1 MSRRV
6 STTNGPIP
14 DGYLDL
20 LDDIKREITTARLRT
35 ALAVNAEMIEL
46 YWRIGRLILDRQR
59 DKGWGAKVVQRLSV
73 DLKTAYPHLRGFS
86 PTNLRYMRAF
96 AAAWPEIFQQAVG
109 RIPWGHIVVLL
120 DQVDDRTD
128 RDFYAARVVEEGWS
142 RNILINMIKARVHER
157 VGAGP
162 TTFAETVPLE
172 QREAVQQ
179 MVRDPYII
187 DWIGDAPKHERD
199 LEDRLVAHIAN
210 FLQELG
216 TGFAFV
222 GRQYCLL
229 VDGDEFFCDLLFY
242 NFRLR
247 RFVVIE
253 LKIGKFLPEAAGKLT
268 FYVNAIDQQLRDPVH
283 DEPTI
288 GILLVAQ
295 RNDAVVDLTLKT
307 MCSPLAVSTY
317 EYGALPAEVRAAL
330 PTEAQLAHT
339 VADALADEEA
349 SDS

>member
-1 MSRRV
+1 MDGS
-6 STTNGPIP
+6 IP

-20 LDDIKREITTARLRT
+20 LNDIKREITTARLRT
-35 ALAVNAEMIEL
+35 ALAIDGVA
-46 YWRIGRLILDRQR
+46 
-59 DKGWGAKVVQRLSV
+59 
-73 DLKTAYPHLRGFS
+73 
-86 PTNLRYMRAF
+86 
-96 AAAWPEIFQQAVG
+96 
-109 RIPWGHIVVLL
+109 
-120 DQVDDRTD
+120 
-128 RDFYAARVVEEGWS
+128 
-142 RNILINMIKARVHER
+142 
-157 VGAGP
+157 P
-162 TTFAETVPLE
+162 TTFGETVPLE

-179 MVRDPYII
+179 MVRDPYVI
-187 DWIGDAPKHERD
+187 DWIGGAPKHERD

-229 VDGDEFFCDLLFY
+229 VDGEEFFCDLLFY

-253 LKIGKFLPEAAGKLT
+253 LKIGKFAPEAAGKLT
-268 FYVNAIDQQLRDPVH
+268 FYVNVVDQQLRDPAH

-295 RNDAVVDLTLKT
+295 RSDAVVDLTLKT

-317 EYGALPAEVRAAL
+317 DYGTLPAEVRAAL
-330 PTEAQLAHT
+330 PTQDQLAHT
-339 VADALADEEA
+339 VADVLTDEGGPE
-349 SDS
+349 